1 MPIAPLTPAALQ
13 ALRAA
18 TPGTRTTVHFNHAGA
33 SLPSAATLDAIQAH
47 LRREAEQG
55 PMEAGVAARA
65 LTDKARSLAARLL
78 NAQPDE
84 IALTGGNSPGWGAAF
99 AALGPWRDGDRIL
112 VGRHEWGGNLAAMRL
127 AARGADVSIET
138 IPSDDSG
145 CVDPDALQ
153 AMLDAR
159 VRLIALTW
167 LPANGG
173 LINPAAAIGRVAR
186 KADVPYFVD
195 AAQAV
200 GQLPVD
206 VAEVGCDVL
215 SGAGRKALRGPR
227 GTGLLY
233 VRRDF
238 LPRLTPAFVDT
249 YSAPLDAG
257 GQPRLRVD
265 AARFESAEASLALRC
280 GQANALQEA
289 LDIGLDAIRAQI
301 DATARALRTELAAIA
316 GIEVLDQGR
325 DRSGLVSFNL
335 AGQEASAVQR
345 ALAAQGIVIGSNGVP
360 YTPLDMNARGLAQIA
375 RASVSYLTS
384 TDEIDRLLQ
393 ALRTLARQGR

>member
-1 MPIAPLTPAALQ
+1 MPAAVLTAATLE

-33 SLPSAATLDAIQAH
+33 SLPSAATLDAVQAH

-65 LTDKARSLAARLL
+65 HTDQARQLAARLL
-78 NAQPDE
+78 NAQPGE
-84 IALTGGNSPGWGAAF
+84 IALTGGNSPGWG
-99 AALGPWRDGDRIL
+99 
-112 VGRHEWGGNLAAMRL
+112 GNLAAMRL
-127 AARGADVSIET
+127 AAQPAGATIET

-145 CVDPDALQ
+145 CVDADALR
-153 AMLDAR
+153 AMLDER
-159 VRLIALTW
+159 VRLVALTW

-173 LINPAAAIGRVAR
+173 LINPAAAIGRVTRA
-186 KADVPYFVD
+186 AGVPYFID

-200 GQLPVD
+200 GQVPID

-233 VRRDF
+233 VRREF

-249 YSAPLDAG
+249 HSAPLGADG
-257 GQPRLRVD
+257 EPQLRD
-265 AARFESAEASLALRC
+265 NATRFESAEASMALRA
-280 GQANALQEA
+280 GLANALHEA
-289 LDIGLDAIRAQI
+289 LDIGLEAIRARI
-301 DATARALRTELAAIA
+301 DLVAQALRAELRAIA

-325 DRSGLVSFNL
+325 ELSGLVSFNL
-335 AGQEASAVQR
+335 AGHDPVAVQR
-345 ALAAQGIVIGSNGVP
+345 TLAAQGITIGSNGVP
-360 YTPLDMNARGLAQIA
+360 YTPLDMNARGLAHIA
-375 RASVSYLTS
+375 RASVSYLTR
-384 TDEIDRLLQ
+384 DEEIDRLLD
-393 ALRTLARQGR
+393 ALRALSRQGA

>member
-1 MPIAPLTPAALQ
+1 MSAALTPAALD

-33 SLPSAATLDAIQAH
+33 SLPSTATLDAIQAH

-55 PMEAGVAARA
+55 PMEAGGAARA
-65 LTDKARSLAARLL
+65 TTEQARQLAARLL

-99 AALGPWRDGDRIL
+99 AALGPWRAGDRIL
-112 VGRHEWGGNLAAMRL
+112 VGRHEWGGNLSAMRL
-127 AARGADVSIET
+127 TAQRAGASIET

-145 CVDPDALQ
+145 CVDPAALQ
-153 AMLDAR
+153 AMLDER

-186 KADVPYFVD
+186 AAGVPYFID

-249 YSAPLDAG
+249 YSAPLDAD
-257 GQPRLRVD
+257 GQPQVRAD

-280 GQANALQEA
+280 GQANALREA
-289 LDIGLDAIRAQI
+289 LDIGLDAIRARI
-301 DATARALRTELAAIA
+301 DTVAQALRTELAAIA

-325 DRSGLVSFNL
+325 ERSGLVSFNL
-335 AGQEASAVQR
+335 AGHEATAVQR
-345 ALAAQGIVIGSNGVP
+345 ALASQGIIIGSNGVP
-360 YTPLDMNARGLAQIA
+360 YTPLDMNARGLTQIA
-375 RASVSYLTS
+375 RASVSYLTRD
-384 TDEIDRLLQ
+384 DEIDRLLD
-393 ALRTLARQGR
+393 ALRTLARQGG